1 MTFLERMAETL
12 RIENEKLKKSNE
24 KSKKLWEKLQ
34 KKEKDLDIKMFGMP
48 FNPAKMDYDLMDN

>member
-34 KKEKDLDIKMFGMP
+34 KKEKDLDIKMFGGTP
-48 FNPAKMDYDLMDN
+48 IIWVNFLAFF

>member
-1 MTFLERMAETL
+1 MAETL